1 MGGRAARSPPITVA
15 VLIEQPAL
23 ADRIAAMLA
32 DQADIDVDDL
42 DAAVIITDV
51 LPETGNGR
59 SVIVLADHVDLAAA
73 LQAGVAGVLPT
84 TATPGQLRAA
94 VAAVAQ
100 GLLVMPGEA
109 LADALEIAPEDD
121 PRAASAPPTPL
132 TPRELEVLSLMA
144 AGASNKVI
152 ARSLDISIHT
162 AKFHVASILAKLD
175 SIGRTDA
182 VAQAARLGLLM
193 L

>member
-1 MGGRAARSPPITVA
+1 MGGRAARSPPIAVA
-15 VLIEQPAL
+15 VLIEEPAL

-32 DQADIDVDDL
+32 DQADIDVDDR
-42 DAAVIITDV
+42 DAAVIITDA
-51 LPETGNGR
+51 LLETRNR
-59 SVIVLADHVDLAAA
+59 RPVILLADRVDLAAA
-73 LQAGVAGVLPT
+73 LNAGVAGVLPT

-94 VAAVAQ
+94 VAAAAH
-100 GLLVMPGEA
+100 GLLVMPGDA

-121 PRAASAPPTPL
+121 PHAASPSASPL
-132 TPRELEVLSLMA
+132 TPRELEVLSLMS

-175 SIGRTDA
+175 ATGRTDA